1 MGWAD
6 TGSLWNGNTAGPTTV
21 YVECCNCGRDL
32 SHATSVV
39 YISEGP
45 ICTFCLAKLNKEK

>member
-1 MGWAD
+1 MSWAN
-6 TGSLWNGNTAGPTTV
+6 TGSLGNGNTTGLTTT